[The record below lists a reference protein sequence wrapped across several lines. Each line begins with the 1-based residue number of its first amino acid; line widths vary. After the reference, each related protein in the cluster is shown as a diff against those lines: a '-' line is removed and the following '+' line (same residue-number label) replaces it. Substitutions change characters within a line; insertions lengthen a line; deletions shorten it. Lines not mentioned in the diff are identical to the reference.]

1 MDYIFKDE
9 STLDFNE
16 AFLSQKNNDLWKKI
30 IYYVSKDETLEN
42 RFTPDV
48 ADIPSNPFDFTK
60 KIHDDFK
67 TFVQVYMQ
75 SHLTGSDNNKMNGM
89 WMKAAKKVFGS
100 TLDDTV
106 VQSKGLFDGL
116 FLDCSFQE
124 QFMTEGLTG
133 GCNLFQQSLTS
144 NGLCF
149 SFNTETPSNIWDDS
163 FSLAKVMEEFGNI
176 KPTKFFNFTGTG
188 SKEGRFYDIV
198 FSDDMLKIEIFQ
210 VLLQIFE
217 CG

>member
-1 MDYIFKDE
+1 MIDRI
-9 STLDFNE
+9 
-16 AFLSQKNNDLWKKI
+16 
-30 IYYVSKDETLEN
+30 
-42 RFTPDV
+42 
-48 ADIPSNPFDFTK
+48 
-60 KIHDDFK
+60 
-67 TFVQVYMQ
+67 
-75 SHLTGSDNNKMNGM
+75 
-89 WMKAAKKVFGS
+89 
-100 TLDDTV
+100 
-106 VQSKGLFDGL
+106 KGLFDGL

-163 FSLAKVMEEFGNI
+163 FSLATVMEEFGDL

-198 FSDDMLKIEIFQ
+198 FSNDLLKIKLYQ
-210 VLLQIFE
+210 VLLEIFE
-217 CG
+217 YG